1 MSDLYLLWRNLFRR
15 KLRTFLMML
24 AIFVAFLIYGVLA
37 SVNYAFNAG
46 LDAAAD
52 NRLVVTNK
60 ITFIQPLPF
69 AYVAKVAAVKGV
81 KQVTHASW
89 FGGYYQDPR
98 NQIGT
103 FAVDPESY
111 LDMYRDTMAVDAA
124 ARDTFLHD
132 RNSMLVGETIANKYG
147 WKVGDR
153 IPLNSNIL
161 TNKSD
166 NTHTWELTVAGIIH
180 PVKASSNPAVV
191 LLPYEN
197 LNESR
202 SWGKDTVGWMILQTD
217 SATLNEKVSD
227 TIDALF
233 ANSPSETNTGTEKAF
248 GKAFLAQLGNIALII
263 TLVVGAA
270 FATILMIVG
279 NTMVMAVRERTKEIA
294 VLKTLGFPSWRIWRQ
309 VLGESV
315 LLALLG
321 GLPALLVASVLLRGL
336 SKAVEGSFPPM
347 MLTAPVAGLGVGFM
361 LLLGLATGFVPALTA
376 LRLNIVTALGRL

>member
-24 AIFVAFLIYGVLA
+24 AIFVAFVIYGVLG
-37 SVNYAFNAG
+37 SINYAFEHG
-46 LDAAAD
+46 VDSVAD

-60 ITFIQPLPF
+60 ITFIQPMPF
-69 AYVAKVAAVKGV
+69 AYVNKIAAVKGV
-81 KQVTHASW
+81 KNVTYASW

-103 FAVDPESY
+103 YAVDPESY
-111 LDMYRDTMAVDAA
+111 MRVYRDDLRIDPEAH
-124 ARDTFLHD
+124 DTFIHD
-132 RNSMLVGETIANKYG
+132 RTTMLVGEAVAKKYG
-147 WKVGDR
+147 WKAGDR
-153 IPLNSNIL
+153 IPLNSNIF
-161 TNKSD
+161 TNKADGS
-166 NTHTWELTVAGIIH
+166 HTWELTVAGIAYAA
-180 PVKASSNPAVV
+180 KEASNTNFI
-191 LLPYEN
+191 LFQHEN
-197 LNESR
+197 FNESKTF
-202 SWGKDTVGWMILQTD
+202 GKDTVGWITLETD
-217 SATLNEKVSD
+217 SATVNDKVAAA
-227 TIDALF
+227 IDDLF
-233 ANSPSETNTGTEKAF
+233 ANSTAETNTQSEKAF

-321 GLPALLVASVLLRGL
+321 GVPGLAVAALLVTLLAKGVSGAIPGL
-336 SKAVEGSFPPM
+336 A
-347 MLTAPVAGLGVGFM
+347 LTLPVTALGVGFM
-361 LLLGLATGFVPALTA
+361 VLLGLITGFVPAWTA

>member
-24 AIFVAFLIYGVLA
+24 AIFVAFVIYGVLG
-37 SVNYAFNAG
+37 SIHYAFQHG
-46 LDAAAD
+46 VDQAAD

-69 AYVAKVAAVKGV
+69 AYVSKVAAVKGV
-81 KQVTHASW
+81 KTVTYSSW
-89 FGGYYQDPR
+89 FGGYYQDAR

-111 LDMYRDTMAVDAA
+111 MEVFRDTLRIDPA
-124 ARDTFLHD
+124 ARDTFIHD
-132 RNSMLVGETIANKYG
+132 RTTMLVGEAIATKYG
-147 WKVGDR
+147 WKPGDR
-153 IPLNSNIL
+153 IPINSNIF
-161 TNKSD
+161 TNKADGS
-166 NTHTWELTVAGIIH
+166 HTWELTVAGIAYPKTDSANTSFILFQH
-180 PVKASSNPAVV
+180 
-191 LLPYEN
+191 EN
-197 LNESR
+197 FNESKTF
-202 SWGKDTVGWMILQTD
+202 GKDTVGWMTLETD
-217 SATLNEKVSD
+217 SADLNDKVA
-227 TIDALF
+227 TAIDDMF
-233 ANSPSETNTGTEKAF
+233 ANSTAETNTQSEKAF

-309 VLGESV
+309 VLGES
-315 LLALLG
+315 LLLSLLG
-321 GLPALLVASVLLRGL
+321 GVPGLVLAGLLVTVLAKSASSAIPGL
-336 SKAVEGSFPPM
+336 A
-347 MLTAPVAGLGVGFM
+347 LTMPVMGLGLGFM
-361 LLLGLATGFVPALTA
+361 VLLGLITGFLPAWTA